1 MTWSRPARSS
11 ISVSWTRRPDRGQP
25 YARQKGLRQFAVY
38 CGLWGSRSR
47 DIERDI
53 VPMCVDEGMAICT
66 LHRGSYFVPDERQ
79 RTLPSQQHTDDVTAA
94 LQMVARTKG
103 TNGNIGNIEVAYI
116 MGKAPYAFP
125 VCTCTAVC
133 HVESMVASLG
143 ITLSERD
150 IEHIEAAY
158 KFDFGYPH
166 TVLSGTMFTT
176 EKSKGVV
183 HPAENSRLN
192 KLGPFDWVGKLRA
205 IGRKKD

>member
-1 MTWSRPARSS
+1 
-11 ISVSWTRRPDRGQP
+11 
-25 YARQKGLRQFAVY
+25 
-38 CGLWGSRSR
+38 
-47 DIERDI
+47 
-53 VPMCVDEGMAICT
+53 MCVDEGMAICA
-66 LHRGSYFVPDERQ
+66 LHRNSYFVPDERQ
-79 RTLPSQQHTDDVTAA
+79 RTAPLQQHSNDVTAA

-103 TNGNIGNIEVAYI
+103 TNGNIEVAYI
-116 MGKAPYAFP
+116 MGKAPYVFP
-125 VCTCTAVC
+125 VFTPTAVC
-133 HVESMVASLG
+133 HVEGMVASLG

-176 EKSKGVV
+176 EKSKGVD

-192 KLGPFDWVGKLRA
+192 KLASFDWVSKLRA